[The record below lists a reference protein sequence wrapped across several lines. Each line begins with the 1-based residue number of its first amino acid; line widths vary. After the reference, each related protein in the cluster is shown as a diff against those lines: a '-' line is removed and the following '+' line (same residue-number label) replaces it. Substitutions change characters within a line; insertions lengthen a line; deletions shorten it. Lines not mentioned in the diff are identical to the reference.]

1 MDMKELA
8 DQLRLPHGENSKEVI
23 EMMAHSNRSLYK
35 FAFKNLDLSQGNEIL
50 EIGPADGHFLKELF
64 DLETDLLYKGLDLSE
79 EMIRQANLLNSD
91 LVKEKKAEFIFG
103 DVSELP
109 FEKDSFDRIFTINT
123 LYFWP
128 DPVKGINELSR
139 VIRPNG
145 KILIVIRSKETM
157 EKMPF
162 TQFGFR
168 LYSEKELTDLLSV
181 SGKNKFKIE
190 TSVETVMLPNG
201 SSAEMSA
208 FCAVIEKQ

>member
-1 MDMKELA
+1 MNELA

-23 EMMAHSNRSLYK
+23 EMMARSNRSLYK
-35 FAFKNLDLSQGNEIL
+35 FAFKNLDLSQGNKIL

-64 DLETDLLYKGLDLSE
+64 ELEQDLSYKGIDLSE
-79 EMIRQANLLNSD
+79 EMIRQANLLNSE
-91 LVKEKKAEFIFG
+91 LVKENKAEFIFG
-103 DVSELP
+103 DVSKLP
-109 FEKDSFDRIFTINT
+109 FENDSFDRIFTINT

-128 DPVKGINELSR
+128 DPVKGLNELTR

-168 LYSEKELTDLLSV
+168 LYSEKELTDLLTL
-181 SGKNKFKIE
+181 SGRNKFKIA
-190 TSVETVMLPNG
+190 TLVETVVLPNG

-208 FCAVIEKQ
+208 FCAIIEKQ